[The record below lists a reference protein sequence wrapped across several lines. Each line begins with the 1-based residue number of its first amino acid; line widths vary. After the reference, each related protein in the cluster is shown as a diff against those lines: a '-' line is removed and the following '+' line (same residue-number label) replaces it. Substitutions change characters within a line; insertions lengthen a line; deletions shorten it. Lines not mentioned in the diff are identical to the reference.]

1 MEFEELDLP
10 GVWLAKSPTYRDSRG
25 LFREWFQASDFQNAS
40 GIEFVTSQS
49 NCSTS
54 VENVIRGI
62 HFSRS
67 TIGQAKFVT
76 CVQGSI
82 LDVVIDLRKSSNTF
96 MQSIQVELNSEE
108 GYSVFIPSGFGHG
121 FLTLDSANTVV
132 YNLTSGYDP
141 KSEFTIDAFDP
152 KLSISWPTKNVLRS
166 DRDSSALGVS
176 EMFLELPD

>member
-67 TIGQAKFVT
+67 PIGQAKFVT

-82 LDVVIDLRKSSNTF
+82 LDVVIAGPLIRRITASSTISPLLPRTTILRWRSWLCHWLST
-96 MQSIQVELNSEE
+96 
-108 GYSVFIPSGFGHG
+108 
-121 FLTLDSANTVV
+121 
-132 YNLTSGYDP
+132 
-141 KSEFTIDAFDP
+141 
-152 KLSISWPTKNVLRS
+152 KL
-166 DRDSSALGVS
+166 
-176 EMFLELPD
+176 

>member
-1 MEFEELDLP
+1 MEFEELDLS
-10 GVWLAKSPTYRDSRG
+10 GVWLAKSPTYRDGRG
-25 LFREWFQASDFQNAS
+25 LFREWFQASDFENAS
-40 GIEFVTSQS
+40 GIDFVTSQS

-67 TIGQAKFVT
+67 PIGQAKFVT

-96 MQSIQVELNSEE
+96 MQSIQVELNSEY
-108 GYSVFIPSGFGHG
+108 GYSVFVPSGFGHG

-132 YNLTSGYDP
+132 YNLTSAYDP
-141 KSEFTIDAFDP
+141 ESEYTIDAFDP

-166 DRDSSALGVS
+166 DRDLSALGVS